1 MSPQL
6 RTREHTCSSTCG
18 CPPPAPV
25 GVPGAVE
32 RALSRIRFLRRFAR
46 IFASPP
52 APGGAGPHGAS
63 PGRRLGEALRAF
75 GEGSAAPAHRARASI
90 VIDSFNINKGQNHR
104 ARHHLIYN
112 TIEQHKNHS
121 GAPRRARPRPPGEP
135 GRARAGRRGRGPRGP
150 AGAGDGG
157 RTAHRPT
164 RLLVF
169 QRDLSARLF
178 IGFDWSFGLKRNDT
192 GATQLGRPSPRLLSG
207 GTHRHAEGHDTRLCT
222 DTVHS
227 HVRHAK
233 CVVGRPTAP
242 TLLYAPDRGI
252 MVFKTRRHG
261 LRVAKPFFDRSY
273 RSARGAARG
282 RTYRMQQLRGSIS
295 VRSPMRARR
304 RHCRGAEGAAIDSDG
319 SGCAPVA
326 PWRFQKRFGGGGL
339 GRGGGLGGQLNRPI
353 RRVTA

>member
-1 MSPQL
+1 MDVVSP
-6 RTREHTCSSTCG
+6 
-18 CPPPAPV
+18 
-25 GVPGAVE
+25 
-32 RALSRIRFLRRFAR
+32 
-46 IFASPP
+46 
-52 APGGAGPHGAS
+52 
-63 PGRRLGEALRAF
+63 
-75 GEGSAAPAHRARASI
+75 
-90 VIDSFNINKGQNHR
+90 
-104 ARHHLIYN
+104 
-112 TIEQHKNHS
+112 
-121 GAPRRARPRPPGEP
+121 GAPRGGARVPGTP
-135 GRARAGRRGRGPRGP
+135 GLGGARAWRRAGPGGRGGRR
-150 AGAGDGG
+150 
-157 RTAHRPT
+157 AHRTPADTLT
-164 RLLVF
+164 RFSTGSLRAV
-169 QRDLSARLF
+169 F

-192 GATQLGRPSPRLLSG
+192 GATQLARRRGFYG

-295 VRSPMRARR
+295 DRSPMRARR